1 MSGSILVRD
10 QKILCLRSGNR
21 CAIPDCRRI
30 LAVNKTPKDR
40 ESIVGEMAH
49 VKGEKYG
56 SARYDSNMTDKER
69 NCYEN
74 LIYLCDNHHHI
85 VDDQP
90 NTYTAERLHQIK
102 KDHEAWVDECLG
114 QQMINVTFAELAVI
128 TKYLA
133 SDQPILEDSYML
145 IPPKDKINKNK
156 LSSKSEKLITMGMI
170 QIKQVAKYLDS
181 SLDVEFGER
190 LKHGFFVEYERLK
203 NEEHLSGDD
212 LFEGLR
218 VFAIDG
224 RTDFRE
230 NAASLAVLVYL
241 FEKCDVFEK

>member
-1 MSGSILVRD
+1 MSGYIPLRD

-21 CAIPDCRRI
+21 CAISDCRRI
-30 LAVNKTPKDR
+30 LVANKTPHDR

-49 VKGEKYG
+49 IKGEKPG
-56 SARYDSNMTDKER
+56 SACYDSSMTDRDR
-69 NCYEN
+69 NSYDN
-74 LIYLCDNHHHI
+74 LIYLCDNHHHL

-90 NTYTAERLHQIK
+90 NTYTVERLFQIK
-102 KDHEAWVDECLG
+102 KEHETWIEESTE
-114 QQMINVTFAELAVI
+114 QQMINVSFAELAVI

-133 SDQPILEDSYML
+133 SGQATVEDSYAL
-145 IPPKDKINKNK
+145 IPPKDKINKNN
-156 LSSKSEKLITMGMI
+156 LSSQSEKLITMGMI
-170 QIKQVAKYLDS
+170 QVKQVAKYLDS

-190 LKHGFFVEYERLK
+190 LKQRFVIEYDRLK
-203 NEEHLSGDD
+203 NEEHLVGDD

-218 VFAIDG
+218 IFAADG

-241 FEKCDVFEK
+241 FENCDVFEK